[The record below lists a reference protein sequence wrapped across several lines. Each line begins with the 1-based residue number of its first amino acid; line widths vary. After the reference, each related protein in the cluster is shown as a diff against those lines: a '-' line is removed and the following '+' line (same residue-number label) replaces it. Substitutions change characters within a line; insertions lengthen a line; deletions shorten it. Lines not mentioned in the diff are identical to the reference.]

1 MYRIVKFNEKLCI
14 LDVKG
19 VNTVL
24 EAVPVWPTVRYISN
38 TDQYRCTVSGLPL
51 YIYLYICM
59 CVCVCVCVCIIIN
72 IKVYHKIFP

>member
-51 YIYLYICM
+51 YIYMCV